1 MPNWVSIM
9 KKIAIA
15 ILILLVAWT
24 AYTVKQE
31 REEEKPVKIK
41 PEKGI
46 TLKLYNH
53 QTGKIETVELEQ
65 YLVGVVAGEMP
76 PDYPME
82 ALKAQAI
89 AARTYTLKRILS
101 PQNTQGYHPGADLC
115 TDPTHSQAYV
125 SDEVLKKRWGVK
137 YYYYLSRI
145 KWAVNATKGKVLVY
159 QGELIDPVYHASCGG
174 KKTEAAKDV
183 WGYDVPYLKSVSCQE
198 SDYPV
203 ETKTFKISYID
214 KILGTDLQALAVST
228 GNRPVKISDRTST
241 GRVKKIK
248 LGSRIFLAEEVRYR
262 LGLKSTIMTVTTK
275 GDKLIF
281 TTRGYGHGVGLCQR
295 GAASLADKG
304 QTYQEILSH
313 YYPGTKIVM
322 YK

>member
-31 REEEKPVKIK
+31 KEEEKPVKIQ

-53 QTGKIETVELEQ
+53 QTDKIETVELEE

-76 PDYPME
+76 PNYPLE

-101 PQNTQGYHPGADLC
+101 PQNTRGYHPGADLC
-115 TDPTHSQAYV
+115 TDPTHSQAYL
-125 SDEVLKKRWGVK
+125 SGEELRKRWGVK
-137 YYYYLSRI
+137 YYYYLSRV
-145 KWAVNATKGKVLVY
+145 KWAVNSTKGKVLVY
-159 QGELIDPVYHASCGG
+159 NGELIDPVYHASCGG
-174 KKTEAAKDV
+174 QKTEAAKDV
-183 WGYDVPYLKSVSCQE
+183 WGYDVPYLKSVTCLE
-198 SDYPV
+198 NDYPV

-214 KILGTDLQALAVST
+214 KVLGTDLKALAVST
-228 GNRPVKISDRTST
+228 GTKPVKISERTGT

-248 LGSRIFLAEEVRYR
+248 LGSRIFLAEEIRYR
-262 LGLKSTIMTVTTK
+262 LGLKSTIMTVSTR
-275 GDKLIF
+275 GDKIIF

-295 GAASLADKG
+295 GAAALADKG
-304 QTYQEILSH
+304 KNYREILSH
-313 YYPGTKIVM
+313 YYPGTKVVQ